1 MKAMAHTTPVF
12 RPRRLL
18 WVCVSLVCLSL
29 LAVAADSKSKSA
41 AAPKQQKTSSLRE
54 SLDKLLARP
63 ELKGAQVGLHVVRLS
78 DRKELFVRQ
87 ADRLFVPASNEKL
100 LTTAAALTDL
110 GPDYQFRTLVGTAG
124 ADLVVVGG
132 GDPTISGRFTDGDPT
147 VYFRRWAKVLRDQRI
162 THIGGDLVV
171 DDSFFDLH
179 PVHPNW
185 PKNDLGHWYA
195 APIGA
200 LAFNDDC
207 VDVRIAPGTKPSE
220 PAKVSLIP
228 DTRYLDISNR
238 TRTVTSSK
246 DHAPR
251 VARGPGSKLI
261 QCDGGVYQRSQPSTS
276 WVTVDDPTLYFAT
289 VLREV
294 LAEEGVSIAGRIHR
308 EPGIGRS
315 KEFKPR
321 VVHRFPLL
329 PALAVTNKESQNFYA
344 EQILKTLGAEHGNG
358 SWDGGRQVATQALS
372 KLGLDSKSYVLDDGC
387 GLSRSDRASPR
398 AFTSLLVAMHGGPH
412 GEQFRET
419 LSVAGVDGTLA
430 KRLTDDRYRGRVWA
444 KTGSIAGVRAISG
457 YVRTRSGQWLAFSL
471 LVNNARSSVRTL
483 QDDFCKLLVES
494 DESSSLVSKGREK
507 SK

>member
-1 MKAMAHTTPVF
+1 MMQTTRTISACPQ
-12 RPRRLL
+12 RWLR
-18 WVCVSLVCLSL
+18 CVAASFACLSL
-29 LAVAADSKSKSA
+29 LAVAADTKPKSA
-41 AAPKQQKTSSLRE
+41 AVAKPKKSVTLKE

-78 DRKELFVRQ
+78 DGKDLFSHQ

-100 LTTAAALTDL
+100 LTTAAALIEL
-110 GPDYQFRTLVGTAG
+110 GPDYQFRTLVGTVG
-124 ADLVVVGG
+124 RDLVVVGG

-147 VYFRRWAKVLRDQRI
+147 IYFRRWAKVLKDQRVTQI
-162 THIGGDLVV
+162 AGDLVV
-171 DDSFFDLH
+171 DDSFFDRQL
-179 PVHPNW
+179 VHPNW

-200 LAFNDDC
+200 LALNDDC
-207 VDVRIAPGTKPSE
+207 IDVRIAPASKPDA

-228 DTRYLDISNR
+228 DTRYFEIVNR
-238 TRTVTSSK
+238 TRTVSSSK

-251 VARGPGSKLI
+251 VVRGPAGRVI

-294 LAEEGVSIAGRIHR
+294 FAEEGVTIAGRTR
-308 EPGIGRS
+308 RGPGIGRS

-344 EQILKTLGAEHGNG
+344 EQILKTLGAEHGDG
-358 SWDGGRQVATQALS
+358 SWVRGRELATQALS
-372 KLGLDSKSYVLDDGC
+372 TLGLDSKSYVLDDGC
-387 GLSRSDRASPR
+387 GLSRTNRASPR
-398 AFTSLLVAMHGGPH
+398 AFITLLRAMHRGPY
-412 GEQFRET
+412 GEQFRGT
-419 LSVAGVDGTLA
+419 LSVAGVDGTLS

-444 KTGSIAGVRAISG
+444 KTGSITGVRAISG
-457 YVRTRSGQWLAFSL
+457 YARTRSGQWLAFSF
-471 LVNNARSSVRTL
+471 LVNNARVSVRTL
-483 QDDFCKLLVES
+483 QDDLCKTLVDC
-494 DESSSLVSKGREK
+494 DEDSNLVSKNRGQ